1 MDYVETLDYAI
12 EGNTIR
18 GIYYTC
24 LSECETACD
33 ADDECVAFTD
43 HFDATPV
50 KCNLKSALSGLH
62 IASHHGTL
70 KNLYSKDVLP
80 PMPPP
85 IPPSIPAPSSPY
97 PPAIESSIA
106 NNPAGAGSSGG
117 GNGKCSTNLTYNE
130 LLDYAVEEHTLE
142 SIEYTCLREC
152 QEACDNDTACI
163 GYVDHYQADP
173 VRCAL
178 KSSIE
183 GLHVASHHGTLKN
196 LYTKSILP
204 PMPPPIPPSI
214 PPPNSP
220 YPPAIESSIAN
231 NPAGAGSSGGGGN
244 GQCSTNLTFN
254 ELLDYAVEGHTL
266 QIINYTCLRECQEAC
281 ENTTAPW
288 LALDNSTTPCI
299 GYVDHYQADPVMCEL
314 KSSLEDLHVASHRYT
329 LKNLYTKSILPPMPP
344 PIPPSTPPP
353 LPPYAPPPVN
363 ASWANATVNASA
375 TAQASTT
382 DDLYVPAPCSDD
394 LYDFTDYSLETK
406 YAIEGYTIRKLFYT
420 SVCECQEACDA
431 DPDCIAFVDNYAT
444 EPKKCNLKSGYSTHH
459 EAEGKNLHYNPNKMT
474 MERKKVEK

>member
-152 QEACDNDTACI
+152 QEACDNDTA
-163 GYVDHYQADP
+163 
-173 VRCAL
+173 
-178 KSSIE
+178 
-183 GLHVASHHGTLKN
+183 
-196 LYTKSILP
+196 
-204 PMPPPIPPSI
+204 
-214 PPPNSP
+214 
-220 YPPAIESSIAN
+220 
-231 NPAGAGSSGGGGN
+231 
-244 GQCSTNLTFN
+244 
-254 ELLDYAVEGHTL
+254 
-266 QIINYTCLRECQEAC
+266 
-281 ENTTAPW
+281 
-288 LALDNSTTPCI
+288 CI